1 MFGVGEG
8 MVGQRQGDGHW
19 ESDRWG
25 AAISLLLPSLPA
37 VAAALGLWRPHHWG
51 FHRSLTSS
59 SNQAGQA
66 RAQRAGQCS
75 IAVCVHPQG
84 PGQGGFREGV
94 GH

>member
-1 MFGVGEG
+1 MRE
-8 MVGQRQGDGHW
+8 RQGDSNAP
-19 ESDRWG
+19 SDRWG

-37 VAAALGLWRPHHWG
+37 VAASLGLGRPHHWG
-51 FHRSLTSS
+51 FRRSLTSS
-59 SNQAGQA
+59 SNQAGRA
-66 RAQRAGQCS
+66 SAQRARRRS